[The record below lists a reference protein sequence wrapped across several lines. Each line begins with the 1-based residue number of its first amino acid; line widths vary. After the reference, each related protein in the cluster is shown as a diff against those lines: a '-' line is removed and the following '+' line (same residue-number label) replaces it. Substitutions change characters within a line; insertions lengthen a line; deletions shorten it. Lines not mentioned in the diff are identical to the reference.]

1 MRGTQAIP
9 FVENW
14 RTGLDRSVLA
24 DAQGLLNMARGAL
37 DADDKETAG
46 RLARAALVTAVIA
59 ADACVTDTL
68 QIAHEWAGNSQTD
81 VPSHLQF
88 GPSHETWVYL
98 LKRIEDD
105 RMSFLDKLH
114 FGLEVIFAEFPCEQS
129 TIDEI
134 QKARQLRNQLV
145 RLHSLKRSRK
155 GKAALGVLFE
165 PNRVVDTAAHAISAV
180 DSLIEQMDEFFTER
194 WKLSGAVAR

>member
-1 MRGTQAIP
+1 MRWSQASA
-9 FVENW
+9 FAENW
-14 RTGLDRSVLA
+14 RTSLDRRVLT
-24 DAQGLLNMARGAL
+24 DAEGLLNMARGAL
-37 DADDKETAG
+37 DADDKEAAG
-46 RLARAALVTAVIA
+46 RLGRAALVTAVVA

-68 QIAHEWAGNSQTD
+68 QIAHEWAGDSQTD
-81 VPSHLQF
+81 VPSDLRF
-88 GPSHETWVYL
+88 GPSYETWLYL

-114 FGLEVIFAEFPCEQS
+114 FGLEAIFAEFPCEQS
-129 TIDEI
+129 TIYEI

-165 PNRVVDTAAHAISAV
+165 PNRVVDTAAH
-180 DSLIEQMDEFFTER
+180 
-194 WKLSGAVAR
+194 